1 MDGVNDSV
9 KQKYYLMK
17 HSWWDS
23 SWSLHLL
30 FIGCLPKIYVLIWY
44 FQMDLVTALIAPVAQ
59 LHNIL
64 TAYIAAWL
72 QICNNQNASELGL

>member
-1 MDGVNDSV
+1 LVITSV
-9 KQKYYLMK
+9 
-17 HSWWDS
+17 
-23 SWSLHLL
+23 
-30 FIGCLPKIYVLIWY
+30 IYRLSA
-44 FQMDLVTALIAPVAQ
+44 QDLCPDMVFPNGTAHIAPVAQ